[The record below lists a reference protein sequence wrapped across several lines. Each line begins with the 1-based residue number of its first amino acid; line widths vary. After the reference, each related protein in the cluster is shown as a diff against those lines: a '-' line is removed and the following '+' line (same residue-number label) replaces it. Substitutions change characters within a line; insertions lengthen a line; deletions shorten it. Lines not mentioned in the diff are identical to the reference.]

1 MRKNLFVLA
10 LLPIFLLGCSK
21 NTNIE
26 EYETIIEDDK
36 VILHTAVQRAFLKGP
51 LDDINLYVRGVEELS
66 RPLTPTFSWEEKEGP
81 YTVFLSDQPDFSNAF
96 TYTTDKNEITFSN
109 LKIGTDYRYKVFS
122 GSSLIVNETFTTSS
136 EIIRNIYIS
145 GVTNARDLG
154 GYVTDEGVIKQG
166 LIYRTARLNES
177 SVDEVENR
185 ITSSG
190 IETMLNEL
198 NVKTEIDLR
207 LVSNNEVGGLK
218 EGIGVLGETVKYY
231 QCPMDYDIEATMK
244 AEINDSSLRRVF
256 SILGNKDNYP
266 LFYHCSIGT
275 DRTGY
280 ISWLINACLGVKE
293 EYLWRDY
300 LFSNFGRI
308 SGSRNRKTIENGYLK
323 DIEETNGNS
332 MKEKTINYLID
343 KGVNPKDIDAI
354 RDIMIAK

>member
-1 MRKNLFVLA
+1 MRKNIFILA

-21 NTNIE
+21 NTTIK

-66 RPLTPTFSWEEKEGP
+66 RPLTPTFSWEEKEGK

-96 TYTTDKNEITFSN
+96 TYTTDKNEIAFSN

-122 GSSLIVNETFTTSS
+122 GSSLIVDETFTTSS

-154 GYVTDEGVIKQG
+154 GYVTDEGIIKQG

-185 ITSSG
+185 ITSTG
-190 IETMLNEL
+190 IDTMLNQL
-198 NVKTEIDLR
+198 QIKTEIDLR
-207 LVSNNEVGGLK
+207 MVNNNEVGGLK
-218 EGIGVLGETVKYY
+218 EGIGVLGESVNYY
-231 QCPMDYDIEATMK
+231 QCPMDYDLEATMK

-280 ISWLINACLGVKE
+280 ISWLINACLGVEE

-300 LFSNFGRI
+300 LFSNFARI
-308 SGSRNRKTIENGYLK
+308 SGARNRETIENGYLK
-323 DIEETNGNS
+323 DISQAEGAS
-332 MKEKTINYLID
+332 MKEKATNYLLS
-343 KGVNPKDIDAI
+343 KGVNQKDIDVLKET
-354 RDIMIAK
+354 MISK